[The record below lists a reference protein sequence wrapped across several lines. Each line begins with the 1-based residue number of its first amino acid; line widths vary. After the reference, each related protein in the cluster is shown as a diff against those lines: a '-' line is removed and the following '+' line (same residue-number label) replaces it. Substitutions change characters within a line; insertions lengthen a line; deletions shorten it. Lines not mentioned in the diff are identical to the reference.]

1 MTDPKF
7 EGFPE
12 LSPIDD
18 FEPTRPLP
26 IQELPRQ
33 VRIDHE
39 MAIIRTY
46 HERIAKS
53 IEIFWG
59 HRDCIEYLQKL
70 ILSGGDGIGLV
81 VSARNPSWKRFAT
94 RTWFCNRC
102 SDYRRSLAGA

>member
-70 ILSGGDGIGLV
+70 ILSGGDGIGKARIGFKREVL
-81 VSARNPSWKRFAT
+81 SALINLTTLHELK
-94 RTWFCNRC
+94 
-102 SDYRRSLAGA
+102 